1 MKELKCPKCGS
12 VFSVDEADYASI
24 LNQVKNQEFEAELQ
38 RRIAEAD
45 ARHKTEQQL
54 ASAQA
59 EQNFREQLNRQ
70 ALLLAAKEA
79 EMTRLKNQGEAEAAK
94 LKADKDAEITRL
106 KTQLQAIAAQKESE
120 KTIALAA
127 KDQAI
132 ERLNSTI
139 SQHQANLQI
148 ALLNKQQRH
157 RKSSGARKHRYSAC
171 RPTPNWKRA
180 RHRYARA
187 NS

>member
-1 MKELKCPKCGS
+1 MHQRETITISFTLKTTHTHETETLAPQTHGIRKEIRTFIPRKKKENNLLYKQGKMKELKCPKCGS

-79 EMTRLKNQGEAEAAK
+79 EMTAVRTIFAGRAAK
-94 LKADKDAEITRL
+94 LDGDTIRRRL
-106 KTQLQAIAAQKESE
+106 RES
-120 KTIALAA
+120 
-127 KDQAI
+127 
-132 ERLNSTI
+132 
-139 SQHQANLQI
+139 
-148 ALLNKQQRH
+148 
-157 RKSSGARKHRYSAC
+157 YC
-171 RPTPNWKRA
+171 
-180 RHRYARA
+180 
-187 NS
+187 